1 MTMTM
6 TRPKERRLI
15 KTSPLIILASLIIQM
30 LICYQFHLVNP
41 HTLMEKTILS
51 GVIKC
56 VVIYFPSILVS
67 ERLLKMECIL
77 IVPTIPFS

>member
-1 MTMTM
+1 
-6 TRPKERRLI
+6 
-15 KTSPLIILASLIIQM
+15 M